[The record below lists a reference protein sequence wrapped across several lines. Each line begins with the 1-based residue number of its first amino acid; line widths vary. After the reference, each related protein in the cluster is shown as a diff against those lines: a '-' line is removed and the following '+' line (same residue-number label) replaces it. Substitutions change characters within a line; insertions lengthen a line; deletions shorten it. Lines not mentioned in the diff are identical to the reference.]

1 MSGIPD
7 EPRTID
13 DMRRALTGSSATL
26 EVSRSDSGNRA
37 TVTIH
42 LSDAK
47 GSMHV
52 AGTWSILEDDTV
64 SEDAY
69 RVAIHISDVNPA

>member
-1 MSGIPD
+1 MSGTPD

-26 EVSRSDSGNRA
+26 EVSRSDSGDGAIA
-37 TVTIH
+37 TAYVP
-42 LSDAK
+42 DAN
-47 GSMHV
+47 GAPRV
-52 AGTWSILEDDTV
+52 VGRWPILDNDRV

-69 RVAIHISDVNPA
+69 RNAIHIGDVNPA